1 MTVLGWPTVDA
12 NGVKYYTVAS
22 DYLGDQPT
30 TLRILEPTNPVPGD
44 ADRFLYV
51 LPVEAGVTSLSSQWG
66 DGLEQARLL
75 NLQNLYNLT
84 LVAPS
89 FPIVPWYGDNYMEP

>member
-1 MTVLGWPTVDA
+1 MTDL
-12 NGVKYYTVAS
+12 N
-22 DYLGDQPT
+22 
-30 TLRILEPTNPVPGD
+30 
-44 ADRFLYV
+44 
-51 LPVEAGVTSLSSQWG
+51 SQFG

-89 FPIVPWYGDNYMEP
+89 FPIDPWYGDNDINPDRRLESFLVKAVVPFVDQLDAAGPDPERWLVGFSKSGFGA